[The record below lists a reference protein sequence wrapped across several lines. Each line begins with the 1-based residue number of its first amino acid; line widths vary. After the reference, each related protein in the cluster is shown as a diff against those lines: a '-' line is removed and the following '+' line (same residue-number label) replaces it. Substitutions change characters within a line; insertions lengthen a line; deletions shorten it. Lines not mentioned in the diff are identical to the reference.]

1 MHRPCLFTNPFSPIE
16 PRRKRHHGHLWN
28 AHKRHNHT
36 EHLRCPRN
44 FTNELDRITALNLGN
59 NYLSCGIC
67 HIALLPLPTIRV
79 DASAG
84 NECHGLHLFDPHL
97 GAGLG
102 EALGP

>member
-1 MHRPCLFTNPFSPIE
+1 M
-16 PRRKRHHGHLWN
+16 
-28 AHKRHNHT
+28 
-36 EHLRCPRN
+36 CPRN
-44 FTNELDRITALNLGN
+44 FANELDRITALDLGH
-59 NYLSCGIC
+59 NYLSCDIC

-102 EALGP
+102 EALGPRESADLDQRRHCLVNHFGCHPLMHIPEISSINY